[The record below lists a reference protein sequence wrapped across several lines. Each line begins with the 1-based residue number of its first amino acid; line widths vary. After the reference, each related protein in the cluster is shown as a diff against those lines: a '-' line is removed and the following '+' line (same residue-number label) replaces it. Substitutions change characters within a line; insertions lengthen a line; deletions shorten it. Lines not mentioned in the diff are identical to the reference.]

1 MSKFPVKAL
10 VVAGVQ
16 VIFFVAVGLYW
27 AGVGWSNL
35 TSGVFEYA
43 FSAFIFTTVP
53 GLFMTGYG
61 LALLVAVTRDI
72 LNARKPLD
80 G

>member
-1 MSKFPVKAL
+1 MNKLPVKAL
-10 VVAGVQ
+10 IVAGVQ
-16 VIFFVAVGLYW
+16 VILFLAVGLYW

-53 GLFMTGYG
+53 GLFIAGYG
-61 LALLVAVTRDI
+61 LALLVAGTRDI
-72 LNARKPLD
+72 MKTRRS
-80 G
+80 